1 MRSTAW
7 AVHGMWGYNFVLYTE
22 VIERQ
27 YILCRSTFEGVQV
40 FNRKE
45 IFVPFEL
52 ESRSICDQSLEMGF
66 VQQIVYLF
74 FVHLQ
79 IRTIDSE
86 LLPASSSLLFNH
98 LKQKSDWS
106 RYYTFVLPG
115 LYFSYR
121 LASFIDL
128 VFVAFHRIC
137 FTTTC
142 LAVCKDCW
150 VVTLKRPDWLVTWE

>member
-7 AVHGMWGYNFVLYTE
+7 VVHCMWGYNFVLDTE
-22 VIERQ
+22 VIKCQ

-66 VQQIVYLF
+66 VQKIVYLF

-79 IRTIDSE
+79 IRAIDSE
-86 LLPASSSLLFNH
+86 LLSASSTLLFDH
-98 LKQKSDWS
+98 FKQKSDWS
-106 RYYTFVLPG
+106 RDYAFILPG
-115 LYFSYR
+115 LYLSHR

-128 VFVAFHRIC
+128 VFVAFHWIC

-150 VVTLKRPDWLVTWE
+150 VVSLITSDWLVTWE